1 MKIGVFFIF
10 ATNSVKGQRAGN
22 RAVEEKKVDEIDY
35 NAGNWLDVEVNFE
48 RSTHL
53 KKNSI

>member
-22 RAVEEKKVDEIDY
+22 RAVEEKTVDEIDY
-35 NAGNWLDVEVNFE
+35 NAGNWLDVEVK
-48 RSTHL
+48 S
-53 KKNSI
+53 